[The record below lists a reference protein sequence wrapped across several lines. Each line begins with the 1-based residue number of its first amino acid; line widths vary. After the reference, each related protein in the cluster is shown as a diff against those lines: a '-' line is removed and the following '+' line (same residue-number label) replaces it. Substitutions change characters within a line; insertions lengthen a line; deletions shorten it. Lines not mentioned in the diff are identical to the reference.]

1 MFKKLEIKP
10 IHFISVILVLI
21 ILLMYQCNRTSKIK
35 AINAGLEKKIDRVES
50 NVLAANDTIK
60 YYKNKNDFY
69 ISEITAYEYTTKE
82 LAGEANDL
90 YSKYE
95 GALGEI
101 KKLKRVNQLLSA
113 EIKIKE
119 VDTVYAVVE
128 NDSVL
133 LFQDST
139 DYGDGNWRKWSSKI
153 SLFQDGNKLT
163 GGLNDFSYEQGIKL
177 YSSIQEV
184 DGIKKI
190 NIATK
195 YPGLTFNNI
204 EGISL
209 IEDEINKAKEEHKSR
224 VRLGLGVGYGVT
236 FTTGNLVYHG
246 PQLGVYLTYTPKLF
260 NFKRDK

>member
-1 MFKKLEIKP
+1 M
-10 IHFISVILVLI
+10 
-21 ILLMYQCNRTSKIK
+21 LMYQCNRTSKIK

-50 NVLAANDTIK
+50 NILAANDTIK

-153 SLFQDGNKLT
+153 SLFQEENKLT